1 MASMGFCDDLELN
14 SQIEIL
20 RNKIH
25 QLELVIT
32 DSNKT
37 IPPPNIFSG
46 SRGSIDDFLYLFER
60 YCVSIYGEDQLSWLQ
75 VLPSYLE
82 GEARNIVL
90 AFGLDRNIDYA
101 MVKERLLWELKPS
114 GLQDRYY
121 QDFCVASKCAS
132 ESYSCYSIRLE
143 VLLGRVA
150 HLTNDIRRFLVISK
164 FLSCLPSNI
173 LETVTIEVANE
184 PNVNI
189 RQLVTLVKNVQLLG
203 VPENDVCSDIRVTNV
218 KAEYRDNDN
227 IPTRKRF
234 PNGNKCFRCQLSG
247 HYKVSCTAKLIKCK
261 DCHQYHHKLVK
272 CSMSFNNPYFSGDV
286 DWTSKSILS
295 PNDSILLSKHKTNN
309 PQNKSCSI
317 ILQKYKV

>member
-1 MASMGFCDDLELN
+1 MTGMEFCDDLGLIN
-14 SQIEIL
+14 QIEIL
-20 RNKIH
+20 KDRIH
-25 QLELVIT
+25 QLEWAFRN
-32 DSNKT
+32 SNKT

-46 SRGSIDDFLYLFER
+46 SHGSLNDFLYLFER

-101 MVKERLLWELKPS
+101 MVKERLLWELKPP

-121 QDFCVASKCAS
+121 QEFCVASKYAS

-150 HLTNDIRRFLVISK
+150 HLTSDIKRFLVISK

-189 RQLVTLVKNVQLLG
+189 
-203 VPENDVCSDIRVTNV
+203 
-218 KAEYRDNDN
+218 
-227 IPTRKRF
+227 
-234 PNGNKCFRCQLSG
+234 
-247 HYKVSCTAKLIKCK
+247 
-261 DCHQYHHKLVK
+261 
-272 CSMSFNNPYFSGDV
+272 
-286 DWTSKSILS
+286 
-295 PNDSILLSKHKTNN
+295 
-309 PQNKSCSI
+309 
-317 ILQKYKV
+317 